1 MGFLH
6 ILLILLGWIG
16 LKYALLGSTS
26 FESSFLAGI
35 IYNYTAL
42 ILIAF
47 LTVFKEVKTRVN
59 TPEFLDAFKLIASK
73 VMLYSLGAS
82 FSITFWHH
90 YLIQDITAKRLEDR
104 VYEKMNAF
112 ENEEEFAV
120 FVEENPALKG
130 MSLEQWVEKEVEGL
144 EMIFSTGIQTSLTMM
159 AYLLIGLFIS
169 LIASFLWTKV
179 WFTQQSKG

>member
-16 LKYALLGSTS
+16 LKYVLLGSTS

-42 ILIAF
+42 IVIAF
-47 LTVFKEVKTRVN
+47 LTVFKEVKTQVN

-73 VMLYSLGAS
+73 VMLYSVGAS
-82 FSITFWHH
+82 FAITFWHH
-90 YLIQDITAKRLEDR
+90 YVIQDITAKRLEDR

-112 ENEEEFAV
+112 KNKDEFAE
-120 FVEENPALKG
+120 FVEENPVLKG
-130 MSLEQWVEKEVEGL
+130 MNLEQWIEKEVEGL

-159 AYLLIGLFIS
+159 TYLLIGLFIS

-179 WFTQQSKG
+179 WFTQQRRG